1 MSLAIEM
8 PVRLAEAVSLLAAEP
23 DRLVVAGGTDVVP
36 ALTAGRL
43 HARRVLSLARLAEID
58 GAGRTDAGGLW
69 IGARLTCAS
78 AQALAEV
85 FPAFA
90 RAAAFGVPGVRGVA
104 TVGGNVVS
112 AAGGDLLPLLVAA
125 QAEVVLE
132 SVGGTRHAPMETFLG
147 AGRADVRPGE
157 LVAGILIPTL
167 PADAGTARLVIPGYG
182 TRAHLALALARD
194 AHQPRIRVA
203 VQQGNGVPIRVRA
216 AEAMLAGE
224 LARAGRAVSSAV
236 AEQFAR
242 TVGDTC
248 PDPYSRSAAT
258 VLAGRLLDGLLV
270 A

>member
-8 PVRLAEAVSLLAAEP
+8 PVRLADAVSLLADEP
-23 DRLVVAGGTDVVP
+23 DRLIVAGGTDVVP
-36 ALTAGRL
+36 ALTAGGL

-58 GAGRTDAGGLW
+58 GAGRTDTDGLW
-69 IGARLTCAS
+69 IGARLTCAG

-90 RAAAFGVPGVRGVA
+90 RAAEFGVPAVRGVA

-125 QAEVVLE
+125 RAEVVLE
-132 SVGGTRHAPMETFLG
+132 SVGGTRRTPLGTFLG
-147 AGRADVRPGE
+147 DGQAGIRPGE

-167 PADAGTARLVIPGYG
+167 PADAGTARLVLPGCG
-182 TRAHLALALARD
+182 TRARLALALARD
-194 AHQPRIRVA
+194 AHEPRIRVA
-203 VQQGNGVPIRVRA
+203 VQQGSGVPVRVRH
-216 AEAMLAGE
+216 AEALLADE
-224 LARAGRAVSSAV
+224 LARAGRAVDSAV

-242 TVGDTC
+242 TVGETC
-248 PDPYSRSAAT
+248 ADPYSRAAAT